1 MGFATDRVKE
11 KDITIPE
18 GWEVVEHKEVDNKLL
33 KEYEI
38 YNWRDRKFC
47 TFVYCVDKGEV
58 DVETMEYTSGMIA
71 IRKILIV
78 KEPVITVKT
87 KPIKRM
93 SKSSFLKIV
102 REFIGEHNG

>member
-1 MGFATDRVKE
+1 MSSAAERVKE

-18 GWEVVEHKEVDNKLL
+18 GWEVVEHKEVDNKLT

-47 TFVYCVDKGEV
+47 TFVYWVDKGEV
-58 DVETMEYTSGMIA
+58 NAETMEYTSGMIA
-71 IRKILIV
+71 IREILIV
-78 KEPVITVKT
+78 KEPVATVEI

-93 SKSSFLKIV
+93 DKSSFLNVIKN
-102 REFIGEHNG
+102 FK